1 MTDEDLIDELQYGYP
16 ICRQAATRIKELLA
30 LVEAQRSLIV
40 EARESISVIL
50 NEIGASH
57 VEANENT
64 TAHHTDT
71 QH

>member
-16 ICRQAATRIKELLA
+16 VCRQAATRIKELLA
-30 LVEAQRSLIV
+30 LVQAQRSLIV

-57 VEANENT
+57 VETSQTSAV
-64 TAHHTDT
+64 HLTDT